1 MASSAPRPTVQRN
14 VFLPTCDDGENDT
27 ALRLEC
33 DVYRPPEALL
43 LKTRTIRQRKDV
55 FLLLHAHGKLGGSRF
70 MLNSYA
76 ILLAMRGFITYN
88 ISFRGCDGNEKTSRA
103 SVFGEVDARDVLEM
117 VKEIRT
123 RESVDVEEE
132 VEVKIHVFGYSFG
145 AAVGA
150 LAVGL
155 LHEKLLSQ
163 KNIDVCS
170 ESEERC
176 VWSRCGIDGL
186 ILVAFPL
193 GSLNP
198 FATTSSLMGVVSR
211 FLFGKHAGRLRK
223 CFVKDKKNRG
233 SLVARKTRL
242 LFVHG
247 QRDEFTRV
255 KEVRR
260 FCEKLAKGQPEEE
273 DVNDDEDDEEN
284 NDEEECNE
292 NEFNE
297 KQNNNILSDFFFGV
311 EDDDDSDDDDGSEKP
326 VESSYE
332 TFGNTNGTSNAP
344 HLALL
349 EIKGKKSDH
358 FGFVKV
364 KKQRDL
370 LVKRITKFVL
380 AQ

>member
-1 MASSAPRPTVQRN
+1 
-14 VFLPTCDDGENDT
+14 
-27 ALRLEC
+27 
-33 DVYRPPEALL
+33 
-43 LKTRTIRQRKDV
+43 
-55 FLLLHAHGKLGGSRF
+55 
-70 MLNSYA
+70 
-76 ILLAMRGFITYN
+76 MRGFITYN
-88 ISFRGCDGNEKTSRA
+88 VSFRGCDGNEKTSRA

-117 VKEIRT
+117 VKEIRK
-123 RESVDVEEE
+123 RESDFGD
-132 VEVKIHVFGYSFG
+132 VEVKIHILGYSFG

-150 LAVGL
+150 NAVGL

-163 KNIDVCS
+163 NNIDFCKS
-170 ESEERC
+170 ESEEEERT

-198 FATTSSLMGVVSR
+198 FATTSTIMGVLSR

-223 CFVKDKKNRG
+223 CFVKDARNR

-255 KEVRR
+255 KEVRK

-273 DVNDDEDDEEN
+273 DVNDDDDEEN
-284 NDEEECNE
+284 NDDEEFNE

-297 KQNNNILSDFFFGV
+297 KQNNNLISDFFFGV
-311 EDDDDSDDDDGSEKP
+311 EDDDDSDDDDSEKP

-332 TFGNTNGTSNAP
+332 TFGNTNGTSNAAP

-370 LVKRITKFVL
+370 LVKHISRFVL
-380 AQ
+380 A

>member
-273 DVNDDEDDEEN
+273 DVNDDDDDEEN

>member
-1 MASSAPRPTVQRN
+1 MASSSTRPTVQRN
-14 VFLPTCDDGENDT
+14 VRLPTCEDEENDT

-33 DVYRPPEALL
+33 DVYRPPKAI
-43 LKTRTIRQRKDV
+43 KRTNKDV

-88 ISFRGCDGNEKTSRA
+88 VSFRGCDGNEKTSRA

-123 RESVDVEEE
+123 RESVDVEED
-132 VEVKIHVFGYSFG
+132 VEVKIYVFGYSFG

-150 LAVGL
+150 NAVGL

-170 ESEERC
+170 ESEERS

-198 FATTSSLMGVVSR
+198 FATTSSIMGVVSR

-223 CFVKDKKNRG
+223 CFVKNARNRG

-273 DVNDDEDDEEN
+273 DVNDDEDEEN

-297 KQNNNILSDFFFGV
+297 KQNKNLISDFFFGV

-332 TFGNTNGTSNAP
+332 TFGNNIGTSNAP

-380 AQ
+380 A

>member
-43 LKTRTIRQRKDV
+43 LKTRTRKRIKDV

-88 ISFRGCDGNEKTSRA
+88 ISFRGCDGNEKTSRT

-380 AQ
+380 A

>member
-1 MASSAPRPTVQRN
+1 MASSSARPTVERN
-14 VFLPTCDDGENDT
+14 VRLPACENGESDDT
-27 ALRLEC
+27 FALRLEC
-33 DVYRPPEALL
+33 DVYRPPEAI
-43 LKTRTIRQRKDV
+43 KRMKNKDV
-55 FLLLHAHGKLGGSRF
+55 FLLLHAHGKLGGSRC
-70 MLNSYA
+70 MLNAYA
-76 ILLAMRGFITYN
+76 ILLAMRGFVAYN
-88 ISFRGCDGNEKTSRA
+88 VSFRGCDGNEKTSRA

-123 RESVDVEEE
+123 RESVDVEDD

-150 LAVGL
+150 NAVGL

-163 KNIDVCS
+163 NTIDFCKG
-170 ESEERC
+170 ESEEERS

-223 CFVKDKKNRG
+223 CFVKDKRNRS

-255 KEVRR
+255 KEVRK

-273 DVNDDEDDEEN
+273 DVNDDDDDEEN
-284 NDEEECNE
+284 NDEEERNE

-344 HLALL
+344 PHLALL

-380 AQ
+380 A

>member
-1 MASSAPRPTVQRN
+1 
-14 VFLPTCDDGENDT
+14 
-27 ALRLEC
+27 
-33 DVYRPPEALL
+33 
-43 LKTRTIRQRKDV
+43 V
-55 FLLLHAHGKLGGSRF
+55 FLLLHAHGKLGGSRE
-70 MLNSYA
+70 MMKAYA
-76 ILLAMRGFITYN
+76 ILLATRGFITYN
-88 ISFRGCDGNEKTSRA
+88 VSFRGCDGNERTSRA

-117 VKEIRT
+117 VKEIRK
-123 RESVDVEEE
+123 RESDGDDD
-132 VEVKIHVFGYSFG
+132 EVKIYVLGYSFG

-150 LAVGL
+150 SAVGL

-163 KNIDVCS
+163 KKNIDVCS
-170 ESEERC
+170 ESAEEERTL
-176 VWSRCGIDGL
+176 WSRCGIDGL

-198 FATTSSLMGVVSR
+198 FATTSSIMGVLSR

-223 CFVKDKKNRG
+223 CFVKGARNRT
-233 SLVARKTRL
+233 LVARKTRL

-255 KEVRR
+255 KEVRK

-273 DVNDDEDDEEN
+273 DVNDDDDEEN
-284 NDEEECNE
+284 NDEEFNE

-297 KQNNNILSDFFFGV
+297 KQNNNLLSDFFFGV
-311 EDDDDSDDDDGSEKP
+311 EDDDDSDDDDAEKP

-332 TFGNTNGTSNAP
+332 TFGNNIGTSNAPP

-370 LVKRITKFVL
+370 LVKRISRFVL
-380 AQ
+380 T

>member
-1 MASSAPRPTVQRN
+1 MASSSTRPTVQRN
-14 VFLPTCDDGENDT
+14 VRLPTCEDEENDT

-43 LKTRTIRQRKDV
+43 LKTRTIKQRKDV

-76 ILLAMRGFITYN
+76 ILLAMRGFVTYN
-88 ISFRGCDGNEKTSRA
+88 VSFRGCDGNEKTSRA

-123 RESVDVEEE
+123 RESVDVEED
-132 VEVKIHVFGYSFG
+132 VEVKIYVFGYSFG

-150 LAVGL
+150 NAVGL

-170 ESEERC
+170 ESEERS

-198 FATTSSLMGVVSR
+198 FAATSSLLGVVSR

-223 CFVKDKKNRG
+223 CFVKDKRNRG

-273 DVNDDEDDEEN
+273 DVNDDEDEEN

-297 KQNNNILSDFFFGV
+297 KQNKNLISDFFFGV

-332 TFGNTNGTSNAP
+332 TFGNNIGTSNAP

-380 AQ
+380 A

>member
-1 MASSAPRPTVQRN
+1 MASSSTRPTVQRN
-14 VFLPTCDDGENDT
+14 VRLPTCEDEENDT

-43 LKTRTIRQRKDV
+43 LKTRTIKQRKDV

-76 ILLAMRGFITYN
+76 ILLAMRGFVTYN
-88 ISFRGCDGNEKTSRA
+88 VSFRGCDGNEKTSRA

-123 RESVDVEEE
+123 RESVDVEED
-132 VEVKIHVFGYSFG
+132 VEVKIYVFGYSFG

-150 LAVGL
+150 NAVGL

-170 ESEERC
+170 ESEERS

-198 FATTSSLMGVVSR
+198 FATTSSIMGVVSR

-223 CFVKDKKNRG
+223 CFVKNARNRG

-255 KEVRR
+255 KEVRK

-273 DVNDDEDDEEN
+273 DVNDDEDEEN

-297 KQNNNILSDFFFGV
+297 KQNKNLISDFFFGV

-332 TFGNTNGTSNAP
+332 TFGNNIGTSNAP

-380 AQ
+380 A

>member
-1 MASSAPRPTVQRN
+1 MASSSTGPTVQR
-14 VFLPTCDDGENDT
+14 VFLPTCDDENDT
-27 ALRLEC
+27 LRLEC
-33 DVYRPPEALL
+33 DVYRPPLL
-43 LKTRTIRQRKDV
+43 SSDNKALKTRTIKRSKDV
-55 FLLLHAHGKLGGSRF
+55 FLLLHAHGKLGGSRE
-70 MLNSYA
+70 MMKSYA

-88 ISFRGCDGNEKTSRA
+88 VSFRGCDGNEKTSRA

-117 VKEIRT
+117 VKEIRK
-123 RESVDVEEE
+123 RESDFDD
-132 VEVKIHVFGYSFG
+132 VEVKIHILGYSFG

-150 LAVGL
+150 NAVGL
-155 LHEKLLSQ
+155 LHEKLLSHN
-163 KNIDVCS
+163 NIDFCKS
-170 ESEERC
+170 ESEEEERT

-198 FATTSSLMGVVSR
+198 FATTSTIMGVLSR

-223 CFVKDKKNRG
+223 CFVKDARNR

-255 KEVRR
+255 KEVRK

-273 DVNDDEDDEEN
+273 DVNDDDDEEN
-284 NDEEECNE
+284 NDDEEFNE

-297 KQNNNILSDFFFGV
+297 KQNNNLISDFFFGV
-311 EDDDDSDDDDGSEKP
+311 EDDDDSDDDDSEKP

-332 TFGNTNGTSNAP
+332 TFGNTNGTSNAAP

-370 LVKRITKFVL
+370 LVKHISRFVL
-380 AQ
+380 A

>member
-1 MASSAPRPTVQRN
+1 MASSAPRPTVTRN
-14 VFLPTCDDGENDT
+14 VRLPTCEDEENDT

-33 DVYRPPEALL
+33 DVYRPPEAI
-43 LKTRTIRQRKDV
+43 KRTNKDV

-123 RESVDVEEE
+123 RESVDVEDD
-132 VEVKIHVFGYSFG
+132 VEVKIHVLGYSFG

-150 LAVGL
+150 SAVGL

-163 KNIDVCS
+163 KNVDVCKG
-170 ESEERC
+170 ESEERS

-198 FATTSSLMGVVSR
+198 FATTSSIMGVVSR

-223 CFVKDKKNRG
+223 CFVKDKRNRG

-273 DVNDDEDDEEN
+273 DVNDDEDEEN
-284 NDEEECNE
+284 NDDEECNE

-297 KQNNNILSDFFFGV
+297 KQNNNLISDFFFGV
-311 EDDDDSDDDDGSEKP
+311 EDDDDSDDDDDSEKP

-332 TFGNTNGTSNAP
+332 TFGNNIGTSNAPP

-364 KKQRDL
+364 KKQ
-370 LVKRITKFVL
+370 KETFW
-380 AQ
+380 